1 MSTYL
6 NIQFQKKTA
15 DGKWENIG
23 SPVYYQSMLRELL
36 SPRSLYD
43 YETTSKGFP
52 EDFDVNKDGTW
63 DATYYSYSE
72 IQKFAEQ
79 SRENFTKSI
88 NERGDKNTYEI
99 FKGIIKDKEY
109 EEIIIDEYDAEIDD
123 SLIAYEVLS
132 NIAATMRAFASAFA
146 ESDNDLTRIVVWYD

>member
-15 DGKWENIG
+15 EGKWENIG
-23 SPVYYQSMLRELL
+23 SPVYCQSMLRELL

-43 YETTSKGFP
+43 YDTTSKGFP
-52 EDFDVNKDGTW
+52 EDFEVNRDGTW
-63 DATYYSYSE
+63 DATYYSYDE
-72 IQKFAEQ
+72 IQKFVEQ

-99 FKGIIKDKEY
+99 FKGIVKDKEY
-109 EEIIIDEYDAEIDD
+109 EEITIDKYDAETDD
-123 SLIAYEVLS
+123 SLIEYEVLNNLAS
-132 NIAATMRAFASAFA
+132 TMRMFWSSFA
-146 ESDNDLTRIVVWYD
+146 ENVNTDIRIVVWYD